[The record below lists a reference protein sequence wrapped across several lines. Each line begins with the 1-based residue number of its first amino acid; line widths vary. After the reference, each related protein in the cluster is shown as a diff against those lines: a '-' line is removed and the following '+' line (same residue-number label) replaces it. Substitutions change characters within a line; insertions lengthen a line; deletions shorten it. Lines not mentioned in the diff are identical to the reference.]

1 MVIKT
6 PNQLSLFCLLYLTD
20 ISIWFMTTKTF
31 ISVFTLQIYRLY
43 GAQTPHH
50 IVAIF
55 AKLRYAMAL

>member
-1 MVIKT
+1 
-6 PNQLSLFCLLYLTD
+6 
-20 ISIWFMTTKTF
+20 MTTKTA

-43 GAQTPHH
+43 DEQTLYH